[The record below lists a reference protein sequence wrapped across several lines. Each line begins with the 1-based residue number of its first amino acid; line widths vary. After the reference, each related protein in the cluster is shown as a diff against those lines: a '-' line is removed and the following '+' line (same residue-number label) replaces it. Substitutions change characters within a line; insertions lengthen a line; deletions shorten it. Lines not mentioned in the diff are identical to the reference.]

1 MELAETPG
9 RRSVS
14 VQILS
19 VLLCYFLAALN
30 ITAVMKGLDY
40 KRIKNNVIIPVS
52 WMSKSLGRIRVFT
65 RKPAP
70 TGFCTD
76 ASMVAFICYKMN
88 YSA

>member
-9 RRSVS
+9 RRSVF

-30 ITAVMKGLDY
+30 ITDVMKGLDY
-40 KRIKNNVIIPVS
+40 KGIKNNVIIPVS

-70 TGFCTD
+70 T
-76 ASMVAFICYKMN
+76 AVLH
-88 YSA
+88 